1 MRARVLPVSKN
12 DHLEQSVSHSAP
24 LARKT
29 LVQRW
34 TIDILLLRS
43 RDNGIPNPLEI
54 YSFNLFSIVCVGE
67 ASVCHSTRNNHAIA
81 PHTCMSIQWCC
92 LSFIVERTRF
102 AANP

>member
-1 MRARVLPVSKN
+1 MRARILPVSKN

-34 TIDILLLRS
+34 TIDIVLLRS
-43 RDNGIPNPLEI
+43 RDTGIPNPLEI
-54 YSFNLFSIVCVGE
+54 YSFNLNPIVCAGE
-67 ASVCHSTRNNHAIA
+67 ASVCHATTMPSHYTPACRF
-81 PHTCMSIQWCC
+81 SGVGF
-92 LSFIVERTRF
+92 SFIVERTRF